1 MHNFYTLVTSDM
13 MPPKLDQVPRESQDF
28 RTESLTRRRFLA
40 IFGGISPDLG
50 CIAGEEE
57 EEEVLEVAAEHR
69 E

>member
-1 MHNFYTLVTSDM
+1 LTSA
-13 MPPKLDQVPRESQDF
+13 RESQDF
-28 RTESLTRRRFLA
+28 RTESLTGRRFLA